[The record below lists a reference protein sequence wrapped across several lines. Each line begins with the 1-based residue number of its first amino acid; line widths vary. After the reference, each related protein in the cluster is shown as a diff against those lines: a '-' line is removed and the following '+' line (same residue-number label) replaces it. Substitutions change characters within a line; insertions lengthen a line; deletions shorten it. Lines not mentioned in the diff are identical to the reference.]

1 MEAVIAI
8 LKNILKNTTV
18 AIVLG
23 VILGLIV
30 GLLMGW
36 GIWPVEWTNGTPE
49 IMREDL
55 QEDYLRMTIDSY
67 NRTGDTDKAIERWNN
82 LGESK
87 DRVYGLVQ
95 ADPGYLNPADVQQ
108 FSALV

>member
-1 MEAVIAI
+1 
-8 LKNILKNTTV
+8 
-18 AIVLG
+18 
-23 VILGLIV
+23 
-30 GLLMGW
+30 
-36 GIWPVEWTNGTPE
+36 
-49 IMREDL
+49 MREDL

-95 ADPGYLNPADVQQ
+95 VDPGYLNPADVQQ
-108 FSALV
+108 FSALVQSATGAPIRPVTPTGGEEPSATSSLFLYGAIAVLVLMAE